1 LDISSAFDW
10 EYAFKSGSSPHRKD
24 VMTMLTSVAPTH
36 EKTKISTPDDSR
48 ELIQWQRQLLPFMTR
63 FIVVMAA
70 AFFVFSGIHIYQVTR
85 FIQMEDGQ
93 NIRSVIQAEIA
104 RPTGLAP
111 SAAEITE
118 HSLLLLEA
126 DALDRRYHQA
136 GGLLMSRIWSRQLT
150 FITGMVMAFVGA
162 VFVLGKLSE
171 STTEASGGAGEW
183 RVAIS
188 SASPGIILSFF
199 GTVLLVA
206 SLFVSAKLDVY
217 DGPAY
222 INAVHFSSRTSTPA
236 AGASSK
242 PDAPPLDR
250 KEMERLDADKKEAG
264 SK

>member
-1 LDISSAFDW
+1 MSLLA
-10 EYAFKSGSSPHRKD
+10 P
-24 VMTMLTSVAPTH
+24 VAPAQ
-36 EKTKISTPDDSR
+36 EKTKIAAPEAQR
-48 ELIQWQRQLLPFMTR
+48 ELARWQSRLLPFMTR

-70 AFFVFSGIHIYQVTR
+70 AFFVFSGVHIYQVTR
-85 FIQMEDGQ
+85 FIQTEDGQ
-93 NIRSVIQAEIA
+93 NIRDLIRNEIA
-104 RPTGLAP
+104 RPTGQTLTP
-111 SAAEITE
+111 AEVTE

-136 GGLLMSRIWSRQLT
+136 GGLLMSRIWSRQLA

-162 VFVLGKLSE
+162 VFILGKLSE

-183 RVAIS
+183 KVAIS

-206 SLFVSAKLDVY
+206 SLFVRATLDVS

-222 INAVHFSSRTSTPA
+222 INAVHFSSQTSTQP
-236 AGASSK
+236 AGAAAK
-242 PDAPPLDR
+242 QDEPPLDL
-250 KEMERLDADKKEAG
+250 KEMERLDAAKKPTG

>member
-1 LDISSAFDW
+1 MGPMSLLA
-10 EYAFKSGSSPHRKD
+10 P
-24 VMTMLTSVAPTH
+24 VAPAQ
-36 EKTKISTPDDSR
+36 EKTTIAAPEALR
-48 ELIQWQRQLLPFMTR
+48 ELARWQSRLLPFMTR

-70 AFFVFSGIHIYQVTR
+70 AFFVFSGLHIYQVTR
-85 FIQMEDGQ
+85 FIETEEGQ
-93 NIRSVIQAEIA
+93 DIRSLIQSEISK
-104 RPTGLAP
+104 PTGQLP
-111 SAAEITE
+111 TAAELTE

-136 GGLLMSRIWSRQLT
+136 GGLLMSRIWSRQLA

-162 VFVLGKLSE
+162 VFILGKLSE

-183 RVAIS
+183 KVAIT

-206 SLFVSAKLDVY
+206 SLFVKATLDVN

-222 INAVHFSSRTSTPA
+222 INAIHFSSQTATPTAGTPA
-236 AGASSK
+236 KQDA
-242 PDAPPLDR
+242 APPLDL
-250 KEMERLDADKKEAG
+250 KEMERLDANKKPAG

>member
-1 LDISSAFDW
+1 MSLLA
-10 EYAFKSGSSPHRKD
+10 P
-24 VMTMLTSVAPTH
+24 VAPAQ
-36 EKTKISTPDDSR
+36 EKAPEKSKAAVPDAQR
-48 ELIQWQRQLLPFMTR
+48 ELARWQSRLLPFMTR

-70 AFFVFSGIHIYQVTR
+70 AFFIFSGVHIYQVTR
-85 FIQMEDGQ
+85 FIQTEDGPD
-93 NIRSVIQAEIA
+93 IRKMIQDEIA
-104 RPTGLAP
+104 KPTSQPLT
-111 SAAEITE
+111 AAELTE

-150 FITGMVMAFVGA
+150 FITGMVMSFVGA
-162 VFVLGKLSE
+162 VFILGKLSE

-183 RVAIS
+183 KVAIT

-206 SLFVSAKLDVY
+206 SLFVKATLDVN

-222 INAVHFSSRTSTPA
+222 INALHFSSQTATPA
-236 AGASSK
+236 AGMPAK
-242 PDAPPLDR
+242 QDAPPLDL
-250 KEMERLDADKKEAG
+250 KEMDRLDAGRKQAG

>member
-1 LDISSAFDW
+1 
-10 EYAFKSGSSPHRKD
+10 
-24 VMTMLTSVAPTH
+24 MTMLTSVAQAH
-36 EKTKISTPDDSR
+36 EKAKIPTPDDGR
-48 ELIQWQRQLLPFMTR
+48 ELILWQRRLLPFMTR

-104 RPTGLAP
+104 RPTGQAP
-111 SAAEITE
+111 TATEITE

-126 DALDRRYHQA
+126 DALDRRYHQG
-136 GGLLMSRIWSRQLT
+136 GGLLMSRIWSRQLA

-162 VFVLGKLSE
+162 VFILGKLSE
-171 STTEASGGAGEW
+171 STTDVSGGTGEW
-183 RVAIS
+183 KVAIS

-206 SLFVSAKLDVY
+206 SLFVRANLDIS

-222 INAVHFSSRTSTPA
+222 INAVRFPAPTPA
-236 AGASSK
+236 QAAGTT
-242 PDAPPLDR
+242 DAPPLDL
-250 KEMERLDADKKEAG
+250 KEMERLGAAKKQAG
-264 SK
+264 AK